1 MNTFSPA
8 TTEWARRLLAFEASR
23 GPPSDAKANQAV
35 RVCER
40 LRAPLSKLAGL
51 ASYRALVSRAL
62 ALANAEAPALGVL
75 RVGADGQLEGCEQ
88 LEQHPDA
95 GVAEQGGVALVAH
108 LLGLLVTFIGEP
120 LTLSLVHGAWP
131 DAALAGINSQIEAK
145 P

>member
-1 MNTFSPA
+1 MTTFSPA
-8 TTEWARRLLAFEASR
+8 TAEWARRLLAFEASR
-23 GPPSDAKANQAV
+23 GASCDAHADQAI
-35 RVCER
+35 RVCEG
-40 LRAPLSKLAGL
+40 LRAPLSKLAGP

-62 ALANAEAPALGVL
+62 ALAKAEAPALGLL
-75 RVGADGQLEGCEQ
+75 RVGADDQLEGFEQ

-108 LLGLLVTFIGEP
+108 LLGLLVTLIGEP

-145 P
+145 S